1 MNKQKWVNMIK
12 TNTKHSVY
20 KLILSQKDN
29 NRNLGLSLIN
39 NIEIIAPTSQNYFE
53 NEMLTRQPAL
63 NLADSKF

>member
-1 MNKQKWVNMIK
+1 MIT

-39 NIEIIAPTSQNYFE
+39 NIEIIAPTSQNYSE
-53 NEMLTRQPAL
+53 NEMLMRQPAL
-63 NLADSKF
+63 NLADSKS